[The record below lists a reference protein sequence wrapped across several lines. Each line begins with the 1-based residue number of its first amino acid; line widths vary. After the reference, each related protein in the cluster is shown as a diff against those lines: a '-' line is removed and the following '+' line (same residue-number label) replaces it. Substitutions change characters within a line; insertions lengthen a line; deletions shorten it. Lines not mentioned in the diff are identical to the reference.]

1 LPCGRGGVGSSHTLR
16 WYFVSLVFRFEPA
29 ASRAARSARKSQ
41 PVEETWELYQ
51 AISRAGACAKAKKV
65 AKVACATPSVN
76 LKTGEKGRWA
86 LVGIKECWLVYDDL
100 TDGADIAWFQ
110 HGRMT
115 AEQVRRLMGKRPSTR
130 G

>member
-1 LPCGRGGVGSSHTLR
+1 M
-16 WYFVSLVFRFEPA
+16 
-29 ASRAARSARKSQ
+29 RAARSARKSQ

-86 LVGIKECWLVYDDL
+86 LVGIKECWIVYDDL
-100 TDGADIAWFQ
+100 TDGAEIAWFQ